1 MKTHQL
7 KEMRSYLK
15 IATLVMFLLIGSS
28 TVYGQAK
35 VFRDYSEKY
44 KDIAVSEMY
53 RTGIPASIK
62 LAQGLLESNAGRS
75 ELATRA
81 NNHFGI
87 KCGGDWTGKTFM
99 KEDDDYANGQLIKSC
114 FRVFSSVEESYVA
127 HSEFLRNP
135 AKVNRYGFLFDLSS
149 TDYKGWAHGLKQAGY
164 ATAPTYAQR
173 LIKIIE
179 DYQLYQYD
187 KEVVVPKN
195 LPVIADIGANKKGK
209 HHSKVHY
216 PDKPTTINQS
226 KMAYA
231 RDGETVSSLANRH
244 KTTPNRLIRYN
255 ELITDKNQ
263 RLTAGEIVYL
273 EPKMKNYSGDEEIH
287 IVQNGETLYN
297 ISQKYGIQMKPLAKR
312 NRIKVDELLVP
323 GSHLL
328 LKGSLKRGQKPSIPT
343 PDIEFIPFEE
353 PSVELSPSM
362 VSQPSSI
369 PLESIPTPSYQY
381 HEVAPGDTLY
391 NISRRY
397 NVAVDSIK
405 SQNNL
410 QDNHIQI
417 GQVLQIP

>member
-1 MKTHQL
+1 
-7 KEMRSYLK
+7 MRKYLSVSV
-15 IATLVMFLLIGSS
+15 IGMVLLLGM
-28 TVYGQAK
+28 TPAFGQAK

-87 KCGGDWTGKTFM
+87 KCGGDWSGKTFM

-187 KEVVVPKN
+187 REVVVPKN

-216 PDKPTTINQS
+216 PDKPTELNQS

-231 RDGETVSSLANRH
+231 REGETVASIANRH
-244 KTTPNRLIRYN
+244 KTTPNRVIRYN
-255 ELITDKNQ
+255 EMLTDKNQ
-263 RLTAGEIVYL
+263 RLTAGEIVFL
-273 EPKMKNYSGDEEIH
+273 EAKKKHYSGKEEVH
-287 IVQNGETLYN
+287 TVQKGETLYA
-297 ISQKYGIQMKPLAKR
+297 ISQKYGIQLKPLAKR
-312 NRIKVDELLVP
+312 NRIKVDELLTP
-323 GSHLL
+323 GTQIL
-328 LKGSLKRGQKPSIPT
+328 LKGSLKRGQKPMAPESE
-343 PDIEFIPFEE
+343 IEFIPFEE
-353 PSVELSPSM
+353 PSVELTPALVNQPSIHLTEPAP
-362 VSQPSSI
+362 QPSSQ
-369 PLESIPTPSYQY
+369 L

-397 NVAVDSIK
+397 NVPVDSIK
-405 SQNNL
+405 IQNKL
-410 QDNHIQI
+410 QDNNIQI
-417 GQVLQIP
+417 GQVLMIP